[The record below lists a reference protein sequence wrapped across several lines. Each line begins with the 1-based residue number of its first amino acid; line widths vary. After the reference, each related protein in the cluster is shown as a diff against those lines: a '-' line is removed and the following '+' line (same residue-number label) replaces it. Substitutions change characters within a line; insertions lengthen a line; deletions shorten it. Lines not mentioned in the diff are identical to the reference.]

1 MALETVFRCTKQ
13 TALIHKCK
21 RMKQR
26 GHDVC
31 GKKAEEKWAK
41 SFRSRGRFV
50 TISYASYSFEWFA
63 SKSLVRIIIYRI
75 WQVKFLG
82 ALPLIRSLAHV
93 HVLSVRRLIS
103 TRRCSRIFFYGRT
116 RTYALLMCVFFVHA
130 IQLIY
135 TRSVSLSRT
144 RTHKHFIENS
154 IHTLNHLQFSPQSI
168 RFVYDFVFSKCF
180 MGTDFFLYPHAIP

>member
-103 TRRCSRIFFYGRT
+103 TRRCSRIFFLWAHTHLCPAYVRVFRT
-116 RTYALLMCVFFVHA
+116 CHPTNIYAL
-130 IQLIY
+130 
-135 TRSVSLSRT
+135 SLSLAHSHTQTFYRKFN
-144 RTHKHFIENS
+144 THTESLTIFASINS
-154 IHTLNHLQFSPQSI
+154 LCVWF
-168 RFVYDFVFSKCF
+168 RV
-180 MGTDFFLYPHAIP
+180 